1 MFHASNKDALTRYF
15 EKRATADTTSG
26 YLASV
31 EALRELLK
39 VHTLQLARYHS

>member
-1 MFHASNKDALTRYF
+1 MLDASNKGAITRF
-15 EKRATADTTSG
+15 IGKGVTLDTTSG